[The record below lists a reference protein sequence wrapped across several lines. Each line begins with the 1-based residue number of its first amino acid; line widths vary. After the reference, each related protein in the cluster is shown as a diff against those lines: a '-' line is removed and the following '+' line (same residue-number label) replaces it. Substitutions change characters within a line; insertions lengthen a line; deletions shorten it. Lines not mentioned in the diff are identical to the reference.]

1 MKTAGDK
8 QKIYSDIMATSS
20 SPMPSPP
27 TMSRGGSLNG
37 RRTRQTANSGCEV
50 PFVLAG
56 GSFTRFKQLST
67 RRSHQP
73 QVAPAAPVTTTA
85 ASSPSLVGIVTS
97 SVTGANIPAGQN
109 KHSSSSTGSRP
120 YYLYTPMDKSEFAVK
135 DEAEDHP
142 MRRSRKETGFLQ
154 PIKHLSG
161 RVVKLSMI

>member
-1 MKTAGDK
+1 
-8 QKIYSDIMATSS
+8 MATSS

-85 ASSPSLVGIVTS
+85 AASSPSLVGIVTS

-109 KHSSSSTGSRP
+109 KYSSSSSSRP

-161 RVVKLSMI
+161 RVKFSMI